1 MTPFYAVYSEVAE
14 SETRVLHLCNHRYLP
29 DDSYAFVELYCLDP
43 ACDCRRVMLN
53 VYRGRPPKHVATIN
67 HSFEPPT
74 DEDLDQTFLDPLNV
88 QSALSAKLLEAF
100 QTVVLADAKYQQ
112 RLVRHYDMVKE
123 AVRDKAHPVQR
134 LVRGEKSLFL
144 PQPFSRSE
152 PKVGRNQACPCGS
165 GLKYK

>member
-1 MTPFYAVYSEVAE
+1 
-14 SETRVLHLCNHRYLP
+14 
-29 DDSYAFVELYCLDP
+29 
-43 ACDCRRVMLN
+43 MLN
-53 VYRGRPPKHVATIN
+53 VLRGRPPKHVATIN

-112 RLVRHYDMVKE
+112 RLVHHYDMVKD

-134 LVRGEKSLFL
+134 LVRAEKSSFL
-144 PQPFSRSE
+144 SQPFSRSE
-152 PKVGRNQACPCGS
+152 TKVGRNQACPCGS
-165 GLKYK
+165 GLKYKRCCMGRQPAAQVPVPPSAG